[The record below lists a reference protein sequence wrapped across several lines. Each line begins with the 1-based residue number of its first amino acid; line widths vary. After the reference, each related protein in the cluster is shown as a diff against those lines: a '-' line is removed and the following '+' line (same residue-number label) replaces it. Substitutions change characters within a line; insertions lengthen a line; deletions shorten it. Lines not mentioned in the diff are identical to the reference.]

1 MGILDRFIGN
11 RTSASFKQNLRN
23 VLGFVPGKTAL
34 YKAALTHRSV
44 RDNADE
50 NNERLEYLGDAI
62 LSGII
67 ADWDAIAR
75 RAEHYDLTLDD
86 WLNDLDLRD
95 IIAGAIVRASGAS
108 SDSLRDALQR
118 ADDAFRAATIELEES
133 LWGANVDGEHGRHR
147 HDRTAQWWYFR
158 YPRRPGFSIRR
169 DLESAGIAP
178 VPRSRRKT

>member
-1 MGILDRFIGN
+1 MTSRKFTRRDSHDDVDQYFIERGV
-11 RTSASFKQNLRN
+11 SAGVRN
-23 VLGFVPGKTAL
+23 KGLG
-34 YKAALTHRSV
+34 
-44 RDNADE
+44 
-50 NNERLEYLGDAI
+50 
-62 LSGII
+62 GII

-108 SDSLRDALQR
+108 SDSLRDTLQR

-133 LWGANVDGEHGRHR
+133 LWGANVDGEHGTHR

-178 VPRSRRKT
+178 VPRSRRGSGHPER